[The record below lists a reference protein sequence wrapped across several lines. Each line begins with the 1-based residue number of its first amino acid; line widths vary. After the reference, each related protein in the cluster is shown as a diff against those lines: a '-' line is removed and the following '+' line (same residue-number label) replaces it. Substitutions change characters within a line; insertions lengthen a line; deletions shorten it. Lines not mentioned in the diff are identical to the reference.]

1 MVGEVKRSVRVA
13 ERVRQEI
20 ATVLDRD
27 VEDPR
32 LRRVVVTRVE
42 VSDDLQHAR
51 VLVRL
56 SHDDSPEQRK
66 NALRGLKGA
75 SAMLRRKLGAKLELR
90 RTPEL
95 KFVFDDGQ
103 DAQKR
108 VEALLAEIE
117 REKTPSD

>member
-1 MVGEVKRSVRVA
+1 VADVKRSVRVA

-20 ATVLDRD
+20 ALAIDREF
-27 VEDPR
+27 EDPR

-51 VLVRL
+51 VLIRL
-56 SHDDSPEQRK
+56 SHGDAPEERK
-66 NALRGLKGA
+66 KALTGLR
-75 SAMLRRKLGAKLELR
+75 SAAAILRRRIGRNLDLR

-95 KFVFDDGQ
+95 KFFFDEGQ
-103 DAQKR
+103 DAQEQ

-117 REKTPSD
+117 RERS

>member
-32 LRRVVVTRVE
+32 LRRVVITRVE

-103 DAQKR
+103 DAQTR
-108 VEALLAEIE
+108 VEALLAEIASG
-117 REKTPSD
+117 KTRQD

>member
-1 MVGEVKRSVRVA
+1 MADVKRSVRVA

-20 ATVLDRD
+20 AQAIDREF
-27 VEDPR
+27 EDPR

-56 SHDDSPEQRK
+56 SHDDAPKERER
-66 NALRGLKGA
+66 ALSGLR
-75 SAMLRRKLGAKLELR
+75 SAAAILRRRIGRNLDLR

-95 KFVFDDGQ
+95 KFFFDEGQ
-103 DAQKR
+103 DAQAR
-108 VEALLAEIE
+108 IEELLAEIKSTG
-117 REKTPSD
+117 R